1 MNLFSFFTPIKSA
14 FVARKR
20 LHILLDAD
28 RSLNTQSALVAI
40 LRDEI
45 FARFG
50 RYVTFDPSTVRVR
63 EVNGAAVC
71 TLVIDLEMPK
81 RFQSTAMAAIG
92 SVRARQVATHTT
104 QNNAAAWRTGDSFSG
119 TSIRTAEQGTSPDQK
134 LALRNRA
141 SSLEPV

>member
-1 MNLFSFFTPIKSA
+1 MVGFLTPHPIH
-14 FVARKR
+14 RGP
-20 LHILLDAD
+20 
-28 RSLNTQSALVAI
+28 T
-40 LRDEI
+40 DEI

-92 SVRARQVATHTT
+92 AVRARQGATHST
-104 QNNAAAWRTGDSFSG
+104 RVLTGSWHFETPG
-119 TSIRTAEQGTSPDQK
+119 ELT
-134 LALRNRA
+134 LAG
-141 SSLEPV
+141 